1 MARPTKSRALG
12 RKLLLGVALGATPV
26 VGIQTSSAQEQLVQ
40 VQAEISAQ
48 ERAMFERA
56 AQSGN
61 AARINAFLRAYPE
74 SPLVRSLL
82 MNLPPETLQLVD
94 RNSLSG
100 ISPTTI
106 RSLPPGT
113 RSSLGLDGSSTGSGG
128 SSNPGGNRSTIASE
142 DPYL

>member
-1 MARPTKSRALG
+1 LG
-12 RKLLLGVALGATPV
+12 RKLLLGVALGATPI
-26 VGIQTSSAQEQLVQ
+26 VGIQPAGAQEQLIQ

-48 ERAMFERA
+48 ERAMFDQA

-100 ISPTTI
+100 ISSTTI
-106 RSLPPGT
+106 RSLPPTT
-113 RSSLGLDGSSTGSGG
+113 RRSLGLEGGAPGSG
-128 SSNPGGNRSTIASE
+128 SSNPGSRSTIASE

>member
-1 MARPTKSRALG
+1 
-12 RKLLLGVALGATPV
+12 
-26 VGIQTSSAQEQLVQ
+26 VGIQPAGAQEQLVQ

-48 ERAMFERA
+48 ERAMFEQA

-100 ISPTTI
+100 ISTTTI
-106 RSLPPGT
+106 RSLPPNT
-113 RSSLGLDGSSTGSGG
+113 RRSLGLEGGAPGSG
-128 SSNPGGNRSTIASE
+128 SSNPGSRSTIAAE

>member
-1 MARPTKSRALG
+1 
-12 RKLLLGVALGATPV
+12 
-26 VGIQTSSAQEQLVQ
+26 
-40 VQAEISAQ
+40 
-48 ERAMFERA
+48 MFDQA

-94 RNSLSG
+94 RNSLSA

-106 RSLPPGT
+106 RSLPPNT
-113 RSSLGLDGSSTGSGG
+113 RRSLGLEGGAPGSG
-128 SSNPGGNRSTIASE
+128 SSNPGSQSTVAPD